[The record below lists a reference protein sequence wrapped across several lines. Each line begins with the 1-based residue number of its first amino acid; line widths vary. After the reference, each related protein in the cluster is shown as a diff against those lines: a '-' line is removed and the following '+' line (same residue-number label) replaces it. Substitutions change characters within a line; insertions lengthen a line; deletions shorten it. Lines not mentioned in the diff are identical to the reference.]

1 MLRNLRRT
9 VAGLGLLRDLPIS
22 GDESPERG

>member
-9 VAGLGLLRDLPIS
+9 VAGLGALRDLPIP
-22 GDESPERG
+22 GEESPERG